1 MIAITGSIGTG
12 KSTVCNIIKSM
23 GFEVVDCDKIVHRLY
38 EELSIISQIEKLFP
52 SAVFNNKINR
62 KELGRIIFNDKKS
75 KQDLEELIHPYVR
88 KELEKIQGKMVFVE
102 VPLLFESKME
112 DIFNVVICV
121 ACDEKYQLQRVMERN
136 NLDETSAMKIINSQM
151 TMQSK
156 IELSDYVIY
165 NNENINNLIKDT
177 KELINKIKNS

>member
-23 GFEVVDCDKIVHRLY
+23 GFNVVDCDKIVHRLY
-38 EELSIISQIEKLFP
+38 EELEIILQVKELFP
-52 SAVFNNKINR
+52 KAVIDNKINR
-62 KELGRIIFNDKKS
+62 KELGGIIFNDKKA
-75 KQDLEELIHPYVR
+75 KQDLENLIHPYVR
-88 KELEKIQGKMVFVE
+88 KKLEKIQEEMVFVE
-102 VPLLFESKME
+102 VPLLFESHME
-112 DIFNVVICV
+112 DIFSKVICV

-136 NLDETSAMKIINSQM
+136 SLDEASAKKIINSQM
-151 TMQSK
+151 PMQSK

-177 KELINKIKNS
+177 KDLINKIKNS